1 MYLLWQYL
9 TFVVFN
15 HYHIIISSPL
25 GWPAPK
31 PSSLLPS
38 NITPILAGPALTI
51 NPPLQQLFDHFRWH
65 SSAKPPSLFIKT
77 WELHIFWLIQ
87 SFCCASSVAVHSTT
101 ALPSRSILL
110 CSSTTNSNTSSSCL
124 MGRVAAVIHCTAS
137 FNCVALHSHCLA
149 AHDASLLLCSATF
162 SLKEIYFHNW
172 RCSRSYLHSPLI
184 VSYFTAL

>member
-38 NITPILAGPALTI
+38 NITPILAGPAFTI

-65 SSAKPPSLFIKT
+65 SSAKPPSLFTKT
-77 WELHIFWLIQ
+77 WELHIFL
-87 SFCCASSVAVHSTT
+87 TN
-101 ALPSRSILL
+101 PKILL
-110 CSSTTNSNTSSSCL
+110 CLISGCPFNNSIAFTINPPLQLHHQLQHQLQLFDGESSCCHPL
-124 MGRVAAVIHCTAS
+124 HCI
-137 FNCVALHSHCLA
+137 FQ
-149 AHDASLLLCSATF
+149 LCCATF
-162 SLKEIYFHNW
+162 PLPCCT
-172 RCSRSYLHSPLI
+172 RCI
-184 VSYFTAL
+184 FVAV